1 MAMAC
6 GYKST
11 VFFTSVTVGHYV
23 ESRFRALSTHR
34 YVAVGCRREY
44 AWENTSACQ
53 SMPHKQEPLQKH
65 CAMSWRADRHL
76 CLKTACERC
85 SRCRVCERCC
95 YFLSHQVTLLNTFA
109 GVVKKKYPKAD
120 WCQILRSHKIRGFCF
135 FKGHVGIMKK
145 KKVLGFLNRKIAF
158 WSDKKFPV
166 SRSEGF
172 ENAIVGRCV
181 VFFENRFLAWH
192 SFVIKN

>member
-23 ESRFRALSTHR
+23 ERRFRALSTHR

-109 GVVKKKYPKAD
+109 GVVKKKTPKPIDVKSSAHTKSAVSAF
-120 WCQILRSHKIRGFCF
+120 LRD
-135 FKGHVGIMKK
+135 MLELWKK
-145 KKVLGFLNRKIAF
+145 KKGFWDF
-158 WSDKKFPV
+158 
-166 SRSEGF
+166 
-172 ENAIVGRCV
+172 
-181 VFFENRFLAWH
+181 
-192 SFVIKN
+192 